1 MIFKADSS
9 GIMSMAESSAASVSS
24 IGTAAVST
32 TGWLAAIAT
41 KPKRIICKI

>member
-9 GIMSMAESSAASVSS
+9 GIMSMEESSASIAASS

-41 KPKRIICKI
+41 KPKRMI